1 VYNCCL
7 LQQNFVNT
15 DGHFFSFEVF
25 GFDFSQVEVA
35 AKVCLSLLLAL
46 FNAEGWISGIQFFC
60 TECVLF
66 VCMVFWM
73 SKSLE
78 KNHLVEANIDRIKH
92 REKWG
97 QVEEKAS
104 QQAFGQYLGLRS
116 QPAFLSL
123 ENKFHLLPVN
133 RGIPSSSGEGA
144 DIVAVI

>member
-35 AKVCLSLLLAL
+35 AK
-46 FNAEGWISGIQFFC
+46 
-60 TECVLF
+60 
-66 VCMVFWM
+66 
-73 SKSLE
+73 
-78 KNHLVEANIDRIKH
+78 
-92 REKWG
+92 
-97 QVEEKAS
+97 VEEKAS

>member
-1 VYNCCL
+1 
-7 LQQNFVNT
+7 
-15 DGHFFSFEVF
+15 
-25 GFDFSQVEVA
+25 
-35 AKVCLSLLLAL
+35 
-46 FNAEGWISGIQFFC
+46 
-60 TECVLF
+60 
-66 VCMVFWM
+66 MVFWM